1 MTKNRQTMPRRKKRR
16 LRDIVIAVVLTVL
29 AGVFVVSAVNLLRE
43 YSEIRKGDRIYE
55 GLKESMVAQTIP
67 AERSTKEPKTEAPTA
82 RPTASSGETKPSG
95 TSESP
100 SLPDSSEAL
109 DPTDPTEAT
118 EATGSPGPITADYS
132 AYEHK
137 QKLNFL
143 HTTFD
148 YILVPMY
155 EYDLAKLSAI
165 NPEICG
171 WIEISGTHIDYP
183 VVQGSDNV
191 KYLRIAATGEANNAG
206 SLFVD
211 YRIADPFNAINT
223 IIYGHNQRNN
233 RMFHELLSYE
243 NKDFLQQ
250 HPFIKIYTMDG
261 KILLYRV
268 YSAYYMT
275 NTNTYR
281 YQFPSTEIY
290 QNYLNYTLKESL
302 YDFEMV
308 PNTNQKVLTLS
319 TCTNEFDDRRF
330 VVHAVLV
337 SGQ

>member
-1 MTKNRQTMPRRKKRR
+1 MTKNRQTMSRRQKRR
-16 LRDIVIAVVLTVL
+16 LKGILIGVLLTIFV
-29 AGVFVVSAVNLLRE
+29 GVFVFSLVRFIQEVSE
-43 YSEIRKGDRIYE
+43 YAKAEKIYDN
-55 GLKESMVAQTIP
+55 LKESLVANTIP
-67 AERSTKEPKTEAPTA
+67 VERPTKDSGTNAPTA

-100 SLPDSSEAL
+100 SMPDSSEAL
-109 DPTDPTEAT
+109 DPTEPT

-132 AYEHK
+132 AYEHPK
-137 QKLNFL
+137 KLNFL

-155 EYDLAKLSAI
+155 EYNLAKLSEI

-171 WIEISGTHIDYP
+171 WIEISGTHIDYT
-183 VVQGSDNV
+183 VVQGTDNA
-191 KYLRIAATGEANNAG
+191 KYLRVAATGEANNAG

-211 YRIADPFNAINT
+211 YRIENPFSAKNT

-243 NKDFLQQ
+243 NKEFLQS
-250 HPFIKIYTMDG
+250 HPLIKILTMDG
-261 KILLYRV
+261 KMLIYRV

-275 NTNTYR
+275 NTYTYK
-281 YQFPSTEIY
+281 YQYSSEQVY
-290 QNYLNYTLKESL
+290 QKYLDYTLKESL

-308 PNTNQKVLTLS
+308 PNTSQTILTLS
-319 TCTNEFDDRRF
+319 TCTNEFDERRF
-330 VVHAVLV
+330 VVHAVLI